1 MVSLILREKLYIN
14 EVILGTGFG
23 IIIGPCAANIFTP
36 RSWGSLENTITLEIM
51 RIVLVTGLFAVGVEL
66 PCAYMKKHAR
76 SLLVMVVP
84 TMAFGWVVI
93 ASVIQVLFPQ
103 LNYVSSLCI
112 AACLTPTD
120 PVTCAAIIRGKYATK
135 HVPVNIRRILTAES
149 AANDGLA
156 YPFLAISIYLT
167 VETSVQT
174 AIGKWFLV
182 GWLYQVILGTV
193 FGAVLGHLFSKL
205 MKICHDKGF
214 IDRESYISQY
224 LALSIFTM
232 GVANTI
238 GADDLLAA
246 FAAGCA
252 ISWDGYF
259 HAQTENDAFS
269 SVIDYVL
276 NCGCFI
282 YIGAWLPF
290 DDYHSPEYGITP
302 WKLVLLMIAILFLR
316 RIPFLLM
323 VYKFVPEITSWK
335 EALFSGHFGEQLQSS
350 KSMGVG
356 AVFVSSLALTRL
368 PTPEHPPADQAQYLA
383 ATIQPIVSF
392 VVLGSII
399 VHGLSIPFFSI
410 GRGVHC
416 RTTLSLVNLDVFPHI
431 ARSVGDG
438 DVERGSTAPGVMS
451 SGSAVDTLLTA
462 ERVSAG
468 V

>member
-1 MVSLILREKLYIN
+1 MACYFMGKRLYIN

-23 IIIGPCAANIFTP
+23 IIIGPYAANIFTP
-36 RSWGSLENTITLEIM
+36 RSWGSLENTITLEVM

-66 PCAYMKKHAR
+66 PCAYMKRHAR

-323 VYKFVPEITSWK
+323 VYKFVPEIASWK
-335 EALFSGHFGEQLQSS
+335 EALFSGHFGP
-350 KSMGVG
+350 MGVG

-399 VHGLSIPFFSI
+399 VPSVVACIAARPYPWSIWT
-410 GRGVHC
+410 C
-416 RTTLSLVNLDVFPHI
+416 FPI
-431 ARSVGDG
+431 LQDQQWM
-438 DVERGSTAPGVMS
+438 VMS
-451 SGSAVDTLLTA
+451 SEAPRLQGVISNGSAVDTLLTA
-462 ERVSAG
+462 ERVGAG
-468 V
+468 L